1 MSTDLKESE
10 RLKDEEILAQM
21 VSSRSTSAKDDVLI
35 PEVTSQATFLFAG
48 HETTS
53 ANISHVLYQLAH
65 NQELQDRLRI
75 ELNDRLAGR
84 DELSYDELNS
94 MPLMDAT
101 IREALRVRAPLAA
114 TVRVAMEDDV
124 LPLSRDYA
132 CQDGKG
138 TFNKIVIKAGTT
150 IPILIH
156 LTNTSREL

>member
-101 IREALRVRAPLAA
+101 IR
-114 TVRVAMEDDV
+114 VAMEDDV